1 MSQTAMELDLE
12 EGDAIDVFYDQDG
25 GGFTFQWKIRNYY
38 YYFSILT
45 FIAFL
50 LWYAK
55 ICMHSYLL
63 RGTRNISFQF
73 NGIKHVLFENLE
85 TILQFL
91 NGTWHSWNTCCLSK
105 LLLTCP
111 IILWERSLILY
122 FFTKRRSKLTFY
134 AIDIFTSNHEKWQLS
149 YENVYWL
156 KSKYF
161 FPLVTPLWVVTKS
174 FHDKKG

>member
-25 GGFTFQWKIRNYY
+25 GFHFQWKIRNYY

-63 RGTRNISFQF
+63 RGPRNISFQF

-85 TILQFL
+85 TIL
-91 NGTWHSWNTCCLSK
+91 
-105 LLLTCP
+105 
-111 IILWERSLILY
+111 
-122 FFTKRRSKLTFY
+122 
-134 AIDIFTSNHEKWQLS
+134 
-149 YENVYWL
+149 
-156 KSKYF
+156 
-161 FPLVTPLWVVTKS
+161 
-174 FHDKKG
+174 